1 MIQFSE
7 EIGLWSEF
15 TFWYVSINML
25 ACFLFTIVVII
36 GGILDIR
43 YLFNSLKKEQIDEAD
58 DGRVNATTK
67 ASYQNKPASKEN

>member
-1 MIQFSE
+1 
-7 EIGLWSEF
+7 
-15 TFWYVSINML
+15 ML